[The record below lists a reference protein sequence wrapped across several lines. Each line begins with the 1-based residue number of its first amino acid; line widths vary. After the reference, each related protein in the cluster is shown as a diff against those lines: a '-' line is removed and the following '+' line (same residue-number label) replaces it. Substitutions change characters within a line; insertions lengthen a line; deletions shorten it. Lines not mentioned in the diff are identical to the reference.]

1 MEKYNSIL
9 SAEIEIMVFF
19 FALLFLLG
27 GVFLIIFIPRIKKSK
42 KSPRHERVDNM
53 VAFIL
58 ILCLIAGALTA
69 IVIHTVPYVLDIQ
82 ENAYITYE
90 GNFAVENRDDLRTGH
105 KPLLSF
111 GGEKHQTQFTLKD
124 SLYLEDGFHNGRV
137 IYSQRSRVIVEWHCN
152 ICEAGYDDSI
162 TSSPLIHTFL
172 TIAQRQ
178 IAV

>member
-1 MEKYNSIL
+1 MESYNAIL
-9 SAEIEIMVFF
+9 SVRIGGMIFF
-19 FALLFLLG
+19 FALLLLLG
-27 GVFLIIFIPRIKKSK
+27 GIITAIFIPQIKKNHK
-42 KSPRHERVDNM
+42 RAKHERLDTILS
-53 VAFIL
+53 FIL
-58 ILCLIAGALTA
+58 VLCIIAGALTA
-69 IVIHTVPYVLDIQ
+69 IVIHTVPYILDVQ

-90 GNFAVENRDDLRTGH
+90 GDFAVENVDDLRAGS

-162 TSSPLIHTFL
+162 TSSP
-172 TIAQRQ
+172 
-178 IAV
+178 

>member
-9 SAEIEIMVFF
+9 SVHIGVMVFF
-19 FALLFLLG
+19 FVLFLLLG
-27 GVFLIIFIPRIKKSK
+27 GIITAIFIPQIKKNQK
-42 KSPRHERVDNM
+42 RAKHERLDTILS
-53 VAFIL
+53 FIL
-58 ILCLIAGALTA
+58 VLGLIAGALTA
-69 IVIHTVPYVLDIQ
+69 IVIHTLPYILDVR
-82 ENAYITYE
+82 ENAYIIYE
-90 GNFAVENRDDLRTGH
+90 GDFAVENVDDLRAKP

-162 TSSPLIHTFL
+162 TSSP
-172 TIAQRQ
+172 
-178 IAV
+178 

>member
-69 IVIHTVPYVLDIQ
+69 IVIHTLPYILDVR
-82 ENAYITYE
+82 ENAYIIYE
-90 GNFAVENRDDLRTGH
+90 GDFAVENVYDRRA
-105 KPLLSF
+105 KFMPLISF
-111 GGEKHQTQFTLKD
+111 GGEKHQTQFKLKD
-124 SLYLEDGFHNGRV
+124 NLYLEDGSHSGRI
-137 IYSQRSRVIVEWHCN
+137 IYSQRSHVIVEWHCDR
-152 ICEAGYDDSI
+152 CEEQ
-162 TSSPLIHTFL
+162 P
-172 TIAQRQ
+172 
-178 IAV
+178 